1 MISRHHSDPFH
12 PLEIVAFACAG
23 LVLAVLLTMLAAN
36 KLFGQ
41 EFGFSQGWI
50 DFTTGKAV
58 ADRVPA
64 KR

>member
-1 MISRHHSDPFH
+1 MIPKNHSDPFH
-12 PLEIVAFACAG
+12 PLEVVAFACVG
-23 LVLAVLLTMLAAN
+23 FVLSVLLTLLAAN

-50 DFTTGKAV
+50 DFTTGKSS
-58 ADRVPA
+58 ADRAPE